1 MVCRG
6 RGKGDAEGSLRDWE
20 EQGGREGGEKRGAG
34 RGEENREGGDGGS
47 QSPCVGDSIFRPFHR
62 PAQPSSSRQ
71 TIGYTRKSRIG
82 ITPRNATNTAFG
94 LSTENAPTNS
104 MARAG
109 KQEARGR
116 RAVLVGQ
123 MGVVGRSLQA
133 GRRAVLAGRGRVRA
147 RARQPAF
154 RSAPPSRPPAPAP
167 HARRDALAAAVTDAA
182 AVGTGPT

>member
-20 EQGGREGGEKRGAG
+20 EQEGREGGEKRGAG

-47 QSPCVGDSIFRPFHR
+47 QSPCAGGSIFRPFHR

-71 TIGYTRKSRIG
+71 TRGYTRKSKIA
-82 ITPRNATNTAFG
+82 ISPRTATNTAFG

-109 KQEARGR
+109 KQQAR
-116 RAVLVGQ
+116 
-123 MGVVGRSLQA
+123 

-147 RARQPAF
+147 RARQRLAAGLPI
-154 RSAPPSRPPAPAP
+154 RPPQPPTCACAARAP
-167 HARRDALAAAVTDAA
+167 RRPCSCSD
-182 AVGTGPT
+182 